1 MSNSLLRRNL
11 SLAIAASFAATLAA
25 PGAYSQVQL
34 PAPSTGVPTAGSVD
48 GIALSDV
55 RVEGLSRIE
64 PGTVF
69 SYLPVKVGDR
79 VSQESIAAAVRAL
92 FATGFF
98 KDVQVVLEGSVLVV
112 MVEERP
118 AIGALEI
125 TGAKEF
131 ESETLKK
138 ALADSGIA
146 EARIYDRAVL
156 ERAEQEIKRQYL
168 GRGKYDVQVQTT
180 VTPLERNRVALSIA
194 IDEGEDAR
202 IREIRIVGA
211 RRFSQS
217 ELLKEFQLSPTSW
230 LSWYSKSDQYSRQKL
245 SADLEALRSFYLN
258 RGYLEFNIDSSLVS
272 LSTDRKEVTITLVV
286 QEGEPYRLG
295 TVSLTGDMLGE
306 DDAFRRMVKLKPGD
320 LYVNEQ
326 MLALTKEM
334 TDRLGD
340 LGYAFA
346 SVNPVPQLNRE
357 KKTADFLLQV
367 DPGRR
372 VYVRRINIIGNAKTR
387 DEVIRREIRQM
398 ESSWYDG
405 ERIKNSRNRI
415 DRLGYFKNVELET
428 EPVVGSA
435 DQVDLSVKV
444 EELPLGSFTFGAGF
458 SSTEKLVF
466 SGSFSQQNFL
476 GSGTS
481 LSLEVNTSRV
491 SRVLAVS
498 YGDPYYTEDGVSRSI
513 DLYTRTFNADQLTSL
528 ADYKLRS
535 TGLGIRFG
543 VPYTEED
550 RVFFGAV
557 AEQTRVEGQLSSS
570 WTSFIETYGNEAN
583 TISLTAGWSRD
594 SRDSGLAPT
603 RGAFQYA
610 NLELAT
616 PLGDLEYVKLSYGLQ
631 WFLPITKTLT
641 YATNLETSLG
651 FGLGGQKF
659 PVIKNFY
666 AGGIGSV
673 RAFQSSGIGP
683 RDELG
688 SAVGGNRRITINN
701 ELLTPIPGMAGDKS
715 IRVFA
720 YVDVGTV
727 WGEEDKLSFD
737 DLRASTGLGLT
748 WRSPVG
754 PLKLSFGTPLRKKP
768 TDTTQRFQFQITNS
782 F

>member
-1 MSNSLLRRNL
+1 MSNPSLRRTL
-11 SLAIAASFAATLAA
+11 PLAITALFVAPVSLA
-25 PGAYSQVQL
+25 QVQL
-34 PAPSTGVPTAGSVD
+34 PAPSLAAPAAVSAESVT
-48 GIALSDV
+48 LRDV

-69 SYLPVKVGDR
+69 SYLPVKVGDQ
-79 VSQESIAAAVRAL
+79 VSQDTIAAAVRAL

-98 KDVQVVLEGSVLVV
+98 KDVQVLLEGQVLVV
-112 MVEERP
+112 IVEERP
-118 AIGALEI
+118 AIGALEV

-131 ESETLKK
+131 EGDTLKK

-146 EARIYDRAVL
+146 EARIFDRAVL

-211 RRFSQS
+211 KRFSQS
-217 ELLKEFQLSPTSW
+217 ELLKEFQLSPTGW
-230 LSWYSKSDQYSRQKL
+230 FSWYTKSDQYSRQKL

-286 QEGEPYRLG
+286 QEGEPFRLG
-295 TVSLTGDMLGE
+295 EVTLAGDMLGQE
-306 DDAFRRMVKLKPGD
+306 QSFQKMIKLKKGE

-326 MLALTKEM
+326 MLEVTKQVTE
-334 TDRLGD
+334 RLGD
-340 LGYAFA
+340 LGYAFS
-346 SVNPVPQLNRE
+346 SVTPLPQLNRE
-357 KKTADFLLQV
+357 TKVADFTLQV

-372 VYVRRINIIGNAKTR
+372 VYVRRINITGNAKTR

-415 DRLGYFKNVELET
+415 DRLGYFKNVELDT
-428 EPVVGSA
+428 EQVVGSI
-435 DQVDLSVKV
+435 DQVDVNVKV

-491 SRVLAVS
+491 SRVFAVS
-498 YGDPYYTEDGVSRSI
+498 YGDPYFTDDGISRSI
-513 DLYTRTFNADQLTSL
+513 DVYTRTFNADQLTAL
-528 ADYKLRS
+528 ADYKLQS
-535 TGLGIRFG
+535 TGLGLRFG
-543 VPYTEED
+543 IPYTEED

-557 AEQTRVEGQLSSS
+557 AEQTKVEGQLSAK
-570 WTSFIETYGNEAN
+570 WNSFIETYGNKAN

-603 RGAFQYA
+603 RGAYQFA
-610 NLELAT
+610 NIELAT
-616 PLGDLEYVKLSYGLQ
+616 PLGDLEYIKASYGLQ

-641 YATNLETSLG
+641 FATNLETSVG
-651 FGLGGQKF
+651 FGLGDQKF

-688 SAVGGNRRITINN
+688 SAIGGNRRLTVNN
-701 ELLTPIPGMAGDKS
+701 EILSPLPGMSGDKS

-720 YVDVGTV
+720 YFDLGTV
-727 WGEEDKLSFD
+727 WAEEDKLAFD
-737 DLRASTGLGLT
+737 DLRASAGLGLT

-768 TDTTQRFQFQITNS
+768 TDTTQRFQFQITNG

>member
-1 MSNSLLRRNL
+1 MSTLLLRSSL
-11 SLAIAASFAATLAA
+11 PLAIAALFSTPTAQA
-25 PGAYSQVQL
+25 QVQL
-34 PAPSTGVPTAGSVD
+34 PAPSVVAPAAASSDSVT
-48 GIALSDV
+48 LKDV

-79 VSQESIAAAVRAL
+79 VSQDSIAAAVRAL
-92 FATGFF
+92 YATGFF
-98 KDVQVVLEGSVLVV
+98 KDVQVALEGQVLVV
-112 MVEERP
+112 IVEERP
-118 AIGALEI
+118 AIGALEVS
-125 TGAKEF
+125 GAKEF
-131 ESETLKK
+131 DAETLKK
-138 ALADSGIA
+138 ALSDSGIA
-146 EARIYDRAVL
+146 EARIFDRAVL

-180 VTPLERNRVALSIA
+180 TTPLERNRVALSIV

-211 RRFSQS
+211 KRFAQS
-217 ELLKEFQLSPTSW
+217 ELLKEFQLTPSNW
-230 LSWYSKSDQYSRQKL
+230 LSWYTKSDQYSRQKL
-245 SADLEALRSFYLN
+245 SADLEALRAFYLN

-272 LSTDRKEVTITLVV
+272 LSPDRKEVTITLVV
-286 QEGEPYRLG
+286 QEGDPYRLG
-295 TVSLTGDMLGE
+295 EISLTGDMLGQ
-306 DDAFRRMVKLKPGD
+306 DQAFKNMIKLKKGEI
-320 LYVNEQ
+320 YVNEQ
-326 MLALTKEM
+326 MLELTKRM

-346 SVNPVPQLNRE
+346 NVSPVPQLNRE
-357 KKTADFLLQV
+357 TKTADFLLQV

-372 VYVRRINIIGNAKTR
+372 VYVRRINISGNAKTR
-387 DEVIRREIRQM
+387 DEVIRREMRQM

-405 ERIKNSRNRI
+405 ERLKNSRNRI
-415 DRLGYFKNVELET
+415 DRLGYFKNVELDT
-428 EPVVGSA
+428 EQVAGA
-435 DQVDLSVKV
+435 GDQVDVNVKV

-481 LSLEVNTSRV
+481 LALEVNTSRV
-491 SRVLAVS
+491 SRVFSVS
-498 YGDPYYTEDGVSRSI
+498 YGDPYYTDEGISRSI
-513 DLYTRTFNADQLTSL
+513 DLYTRTFNADELTAL
-528 ADYKLRS
+528 ADYKLQS
-535 TGLGIRFG
+535 TGFGVRFG
-543 VPYTEED
+543 VPYTEDD

-557 AEQTRVEGQLSSS
+557 AEHTKVEGQLSAN
-570 WTSFIETYGNEAN
+570 WNSFIEAYGNEAN
-583 TISLTAGWSRD
+583 TVSLTAGWSRD
-594 SRDSGLAPT
+594 TRDSGLAPT
-603 RGAFQYA
+603 RGHYQYA

-616 PLGDLEYVKLSYGLQ
+616 PLGDLEYVKGSYGLQ
-631 WFLPITKTLT
+631 WFLPVTKTIT
-641 YATNLETSLG
+641 YATNLETSFG
-651 FGLGGQKF
+651 FGLGGQNY

-688 SAVGGNRRITINN
+688 SAVGGNRRFTLNN
-701 ELLTPIPGMAGDKS
+701 ELLSPLPGMSNDKS

-720 YVDVGTV
+720 YLDVGSV
-727 WGEEDKLSFD
+727 WGEADKVSFD
-737 DLRASTGLGLT
+737 DLRASAGLGLT

-768 TDTTQRFQFQITNS
+768 TDTTQRFQFQITNG

>member
-1 MSNSLLRRNL
+1 MSTLLLRSSL
-11 SLAIAASFAATLAA
+11 PLAIAALFSAPAAQ
-25 PGAYSQVQL
+25 SQVQL
-34 PAPSTGVPTAGSVD
+34 PAPSVAAPPVTAPDSVT
-48 GIALSDV
+48 LRDV

-98 KDVQVVLEGSVLVV
+98 KDVQVALEGQVLVV
-112 MVEERP
+112 IVEERP
-118 AIGALEI
+118 AIGALEV

-131 ESETLKK
+131 EADTLKK
-138 ALADSGIA
+138 ALGDSGIA
-146 EARIYDRAVL
+146 EARIFDRAVL

-211 RRFSQS
+211 KRFSQS
-217 ELLKEFQLSPTSW
+217 ALLKEFQLSPSNW
-230 LSWYSKSDQYSRQKL
+230 ISWYTKADQYSRQKL
-245 SADLEALRSFYLN
+245 SADLEALRAFYLN

-272 LSTDRKEVTITLVV
+272 LSPDRKEVTITLVV
-286 QEGEPYRLG
+286 QEGDPYRLG
-295 TVSLTGDMLGE
+295 AVSLTGDMLGQ
-306 DDAFRRMVKLKPGD
+306 DQTFKDMVKLKKGD

-326 MLALTKEM
+326 MLDLTKRM

-346 SVNPVPQLNRE
+346 NVTPVPQLNRE
-357 KKTADFLLQV
+357 AKTADFMLQV

-372 VYVRRINIIGNAKTR
+372 VYVRRINISGNAKTR
-387 DEVIRREIRQM
+387 DEVIRREMRQM

-405 ERIKNSRNRI
+405 ERLKNSRNRI
-415 DRLGYFKNVELET
+415 DRLGYFKNVELDT
-428 EPVVGSA
+428 EQVAGA
-435 DQVDLSVKV
+435 GDQVDVNVKV

-491 SRVLAVS
+491 SRVFSVS
-498 YGDPYYTEDGVSRSI
+498 YGDPYYTDEGVSRAI
-513 DLYTRTFNADQLTSL
+513 DLYTRTFNADELTAL
-528 ADYKLRS
+528 ADYKLQS
-535 TGLGIRFG
+535 TGFGVRFG
-543 VPYTEED
+543 VPYTEDD

-557 AEQTRVEGQLSSS
+557 AENTKVEGQLSANWS
-570 WTSFIETYGNEAN
+570 SFIEAYGNDAN
-583 TISLTAGWSRD
+583 TVSLTAGWSRD
-594 SRDSGLAPT
+594 TRDSGLAPT
-603 RGAFQYA
+603 KGHYQYA

-616 PLGDLEYVKLSYGLQ
+616 PLGDLEYVKGSYGLQ
-631 WFLPITKTLT
+631 WFLPVTKTIT
-641 YATNLETSLG
+641 YATNLETSFG
-651 FGLGGQKF
+651 FGLGGQKY

-688 SAVGGNRRITINN
+688 IAVGGNRRFTLNN
-701 ELLTPIPGMAGDKS
+701 ELLSPLPGMSNDKS

-720 YVDVGTV
+720 YLDLGSV
-727 WGEEDKLSFD
+727 WGEDDKMAFD
-737 DLRASTGLGLT
+737 DIRASAGLGLT

-754 PLKLSFGTPLRKKP
+754 PLKLSFGTPLKKKP
-768 TDTTQRFQFQITNS
+768 TDTTQRFQFQITNG

>member
-1 MSNSLLRRNL
+1 MSTLLLRSSL
-11 SLAIAASFAATLAA
+11 PLAIAALFSTPTAQA
-25 PGAYSQVQL
+25 QVQL
-34 PAPSTGVPTAGSVD
+34 PAPSVVAPAAASSDGVT
-48 GIALSDV
+48 LKDV

-79 VSQESIAAAVRAL
+79 VSQDSIAAAVRAL
-92 FATGFF
+92 YATGFF
-98 KDVQVVLEGSVLVV
+98 KDVQVALEGQVLVV
-112 MVEERP
+112 IVEERP
-118 AIGALEI
+118 AIGALEVS
-125 TGAKEF
+125 GAKEF
-131 ESETLKK
+131 DAETLKK
-138 ALADSGIA
+138 ALSDSGIA
-146 EARIYDRAVL
+146 EARIFDRAVL

-180 VTPLERNRVALSIA
+180 TTPLERNRVALSIV

-211 RRFSQS
+211 KRFAQS
-217 ELLKEFQLSPTSW
+217 ELLKEFQLTPSNW
-230 LSWYSKSDQYSRQKL
+230 LSWYTKSDQYSRQKL
-245 SADLEALRSFYLN
+245 SADLEALRAFYLN

-272 LSTDRKEVTITLVV
+272 LSPDRKEVTITLVV
-286 QEGEPYRLG
+286 QEGDPYRLG
-295 TVSLTGDMLGE
+295 EISLTGDMLGQ
-306 DDAFRRMVKLKPGD
+306 DQAFKNMIKLKKGEI
-320 LYVNEQ
+320 YVNEQ
-326 MLALTKEM
+326 MLELTKRM

-346 SVNPVPQLNRE
+346 NVSPVPQLNRE
-357 KKTADFLLQV
+357 TKTADFLLQV

-372 VYVRRINIIGNAKTR
+372 VYVRRINISGNAKTR
-387 DEVIRREIRQM
+387 DEVIRREMRQM

-405 ERIKNSRNRI
+405 ERLKNSRNRI
-415 DRLGYFKNVELET
+415 DRLGYFKNVELDT
-428 EPVVGSA
+428 EQVAGA
-435 DQVDLSVKV
+435 GDQVDVNVKV

-491 SRVLAVS
+491 SRVFSVS
-498 YGDPYYTEDGVSRSI
+498 YGDPYYTDEGVSRSI
-513 DLYTRTFNADQLTSL
+513 DLYTRTFNADELTAL
-528 ADYKLRS
+528 ADYKLQS
-535 TGLGIRFG
+535 TGFGVRFG
-543 VPYTEED
+543 VPYTEDD

-557 AEQTRVEGQLSSS
+557 AEHTKVEGQLSANWS
-570 WTSFIETYGNEAN
+570 SFIEAYGNEAN
-583 TISLTAGWSRD
+583 TVSLTAGWSRD
-594 SRDSGLAPT
+594 TRDSGLAPT
-603 RGAFQYA
+603 RGHYQYA

-616 PLGDLEYVKLSYGLQ
+616 PLGDLEYVKGSYGLQ
-631 WFLPITKTLT
+631 WFLPVTKTIT
-641 YATNLETSLG
+641 YATNLETSFG
-651 FGLGGQKF
+651 FGLGGQNY

-688 SAVGGNRRITINN
+688 SAVGGNRRFTLNN
-701 ELLTPIPGMAGDKS
+701 ELLSPLPGMSNDKS

-720 YVDVGTV
+720 YLDVGSV
-727 WGEEDKLSFD
+727 WGEDDKASFD
-737 DLRASTGLGLT
+737 DLRASAGLGLT

-754 PLKLSFGTPLRKKP
+754 PLKLSFGAPLKKKP
-768 TDTTQRFQFQITNS
+768 TDTIQRFQFQITNG

>member
-1 MSNSLLRRNL
+1 MSNPSLRRTL
-11 SLAIAASFAATLAA
+11 PLAITALFVAPVSLA
-25 PGAYSQVQL
+25 QVQL
-34 PAPSTGVPTAGSVD
+34 PAPSLAAPAAVSAESVT
-48 GIALSDV
+48 LRDV

-69 SYLPVKVGDR
+69 SYLPVKVGDQ
-79 VSQESIAAAVRAL
+79 VSQDTIAAAVRAL

-98 KDVQVVLEGSVLVV
+98 KDVQVLLEGQVLVV
-112 MVEERP
+112 IVEERP
-118 AIGALEI
+118 AIGALEV

-131 ESETLKK
+131 EGDTLKK

-146 EARIYDRAVL
+146 EARIFDRAVL

-211 RRFSQS
+211 KRFSQS
-217 ELLKEFQLSPTSW
+217 ELLKEFQLSPTGW
-230 LSWYSKSDQYSRQKL
+230 FSWYTKSDQYSRQKL

-286 QEGEPYRLG
+286 QEGEPFRLG
-295 TVSLTGDMLGE
+295 EVTLAGDMLGQE
-306 DDAFRRMVKLKPGD
+306 QSFQKMIKLKKGE

-326 MLALTKEM
+326 MLEVTKQM
-334 TDRLGD
+334 TERLGD
-340 LGYAFA
+340 LGYAFS
-346 SVNPVPQLNRE
+346 SVTPLPQLNRE
-357 KKTADFLLQV
+357 TKVADFTLQV

-372 VYVRRINIIGNAKTR
+372 VYVRRINITGNAKTR
-387 DEVIRREIRQM
+387 DEVIRREMRQM

-415 DRLGYFKNVELET
+415 DRLGYFKNVELDT
-428 EPVVGSA
+428 EQVVGSI
-435 DQVDLSVKV
+435 DQVDVNVKV

-491 SRVLAVS
+491 SRVFAVS
-498 YGDPYYTEDGVSRSI
+498 YGDPYFTDDGISRSI
-513 DLYTRTFNADQLTSL
+513 DVYTRTFNADQLTAL
-528 ADYKLRS
+528 ADYKLQS
-535 TGLGIRFG
+535 TGLGLRFG
-543 VPYTEED
+543 IPYTEED

-557 AEQTRVEGQLSSS
+557 AEQTKVEGQLSAK
-570 WTSFIETYGNEAN
+570 WNSFIETYGNKAN

-603 RGAFQYA
+603 RGAYQFA
-610 NLELAT
+610 NIELAT
-616 PLGDLEYVKLSYGLQ
+616 PLGDLEYIKASYGLQ

-641 YATNLETSLG
+641 FATNLETSVG
-651 FGLGGQKF
+651 FGLGDQKF

-688 SAVGGNRRITINN
+688 SAIGGNRRLTVNN
-701 ELLTPIPGMAGDKS
+701 EILSPLPGMSGDKS

-720 YVDVGTV
+720 YFDLGTV
-727 WGEEDKLSFD
+727 WAEEDKLAFD
-737 DLRASTGLGLT
+737 DLRASAGLGLT

-768 TDTTQRFQFQITNS
+768 TDTTQRFQFQITNG

>member
-1 MSNSLLRRNL
+1 MSKLFLRSTL
-11 SLAIAASFAATLAA
+11 PLAIAALFATPPLVA
-25 PGAYSQVQL
+25 QVL
-34 PAPSTGVPTAGSVD
+34 VPAPSVPAPAAAPTDSVP
-48 GIALSDV
+48 LEDV
-55 RVEGLSRIE
+55 RVEGLARIE

-92 FATGFF
+92 YSTGFF
-98 KDVQVVLEGSVLVV
+98 KDVQVVLEGRVLVV
-112 MVEERP
+112 IVEERP
-118 AIGALEI
+118 AIGALEV

-131 ESETLKK
+131 EGDTLKK

-146 EARIYDRAVL
+146 EARIFDRAVL

-180 VTPLERNRVALSIA
+180 VTPLERNRVALAIA

-211 RRFSQS
+211 KRFSQS
-217 ELLKEFQLSPTSW
+217 ELLKEFQLSPTGW
-230 LSWYSKSDQYSRQKL
+230 LSWYTKSDQYSRQKL
-245 SADLEALRSFYLN
+245 SADLESLRAFYLN

-286 QEGEPYRLG
+286 QEGEPFRLG
-295 TVSLTGDMLGE
+295 SVSLTGDMLGQ
-306 DDAFRRMVKLKPGD
+306 DKTFQDMIKLKQGD

-326 MLALTKEM
+326 MLELTKRM

-346 SVNPVPQLNRE
+346 SVTPVPQLNRE
-357 KKTADFLLQV
+357 AKTADFLLQV

-372 VYVRRINIIGNAKTR
+372 VYVRRINISGNAKTR
-387 DEVIRREIRQM
+387 DEVIRREMRQM
-398 ESSWYDG
+398 EASWYDG
-405 ERIKNSRNRI
+405 ERLKNSRNRI
-415 DRLGYFKNVELET
+415 DRLGYFKNVELDT
-428 EPVVGSA
+428 EPVAGLN
-435 DQVDLSVKV
+435 DQVDVNVKV

-498 YGDPYYTEDGVSRSI
+498 YGDPYYTDDGISRSV
-513 DLYTRTFNADQLTSL
+513 DLYTRTFNADQLTAL
-528 ADYKLRS
+528 ANYKLQS

-543 VPYTEED
+543 LPYTEED

-557 AEQTRVEGQLSSS
+557 AERTKVEGQLSAN
-570 WTSFIETYGNEAN
+570 WASFIESYGNQAN
-583 TISLTAGWSRD
+583 TVSLTAGWSRD
-594 SRDSGLAPT
+594 TRDSGLAPT
-603 RGAFQYA
+603 RGHYQFA
-610 NLELAT
+610 NIELAT
-616 PLGDLEYVKLSYGLQ
+616 PLGDLEYVKGSYGLQ
-631 WFLPITKTLT
+631 WFLPITKTIT
-641 YATNLETSLG
+641 YATNLETSFG
-651 FGLGGQKF
+651 FGLGGQKY

-683 RDELG
+683 RDDLG
-688 SAVGGNRRITINN
+688 SAIGGNRRITINN
-701 ELLTPIPGMAGDKS
+701 ELLSPLPGMANDKS

-720 YVDVGTV
+720 YFDVGSI
-727 WGEEDKLSFD
+727 WAEENKLAFD
-737 DLRASTGLGLT
+737 DLRASAGLGLT

-768 TDTTQRFQFQITNS
+768 TDTTQRFQFQITNG

>member
-1 MSNSLLRRNL
+1 MSNSLLRSTL
-11 SLAIAASFAATLAA
+11 PLAIAALFTSPLAIA
-25 PGAYSQVQL
+25 QVQL
-34 PAPSTGVPTAGSVD
+34 PAPGSVAPVPS
-48 GIALSDV
+48 GPEAVTLQDV

-98 KDVQVVLEGSVLVV
+98 KDVQVALEGRVLVV
-112 MVEERP
+112 LVEERP
-118 AIGALEI
+118 AIGALEV

-131 ESETLKK
+131 EGDTLKK

-146 EARIYDRAVL
+146 EARIFDRAVL
-156 ERAEQEIKRQYL
+156 DRAEQEIKRQYL

-211 RRFSQS
+211 KRFSQS
-217 ELLKEFQLSPTSW
+217 ELLKEFQLSPSGW
-230 LSWYSKSDQYSRQKL
+230 LSWYTKSDQYSRQKL

-286 QEGEPYRLG
+286 QEGEPFRLG
-295 TVSLTGDMLGE
+295 DVTLGGDMLGQE
-306 DDAFRRMVKLKPGD
+306 DAFRKMIKLKKGD

-326 MLALTKEM
+326 MLALTKQM

-346 SVNPVPQLNRE
+346 NVTPIPQLNRE
-357 KKTADFLLQV
+357 TKTADFLLQV
-367 DPGRR
+367 DPARR
-372 VYVRRINIIGNAKTR
+372 VYVRRINITGNAKTR

-398 ESSWYDG
+398 EASWYDG

-415 DRLGYFKNVELET
+415 DRLGYFKAVELDT
-428 EPVVGSA
+428 EQVVGSS
-435 DQVDLSVKV
+435 DQVDVNVKV

-498 YGDPYYTEDGVSRSI
+498 YGDPYFTDDGISRSI
-513 DLYTRTFNADQLTSL
+513 DVYTRTFNADELTAL
-528 ADYKLRS
+528 ADYKLQS
-535 TGLGIRFG
+535 TGMGVRFG
-543 VPYTEED
+543 VPYTDED
-550 RVFFGAV
+550 RLFLGAV
-557 AEQTRVEGQLSSS
+557 AEQTKVEGQLSAN
-570 WTSFIETYGNEAN
+570 WTSFIETYGNKAN
-583 TISLTAGWSRD
+583 TVSLTAGWSRD
-594 SRDSGLAPT
+594 TRDSGLAPT
-603 RGAFQYA
+603 RGAYQYA
-610 NLELAT
+610 NIELAT
-616 PLGDLEYVKLSYGLQ
+616 PLGDLEYVKGSYGLQ
-631 WFLPITKTLT
+631 WFLPVTKTIT
-641 YATNLETSLG
+641 YATNLETSFG
-651 FGLGGQKF
+651 FGLGDQRF

-688 SAVGGNRRITINN
+688 SAVGGNRRFTINN
-701 ELLTPIPGMAGDKS
+701 ELLSPLPGMSNDKS

-720 YVDVGTV
+720 YFDLGTV
-727 WGEEDKLSFD
+727 WAEEDKLSFD
-737 DLRASTGLGLT
+737 DLRASAGLGLT

-768 TDTTQRFQFQITNS
+768 TDTTQRFQFQITNG